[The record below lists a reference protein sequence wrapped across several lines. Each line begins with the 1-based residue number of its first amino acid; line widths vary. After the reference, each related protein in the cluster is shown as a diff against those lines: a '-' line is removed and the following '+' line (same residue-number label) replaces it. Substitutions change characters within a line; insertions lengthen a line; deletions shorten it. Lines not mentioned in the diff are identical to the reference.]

1 MELLTHLGL
10 KLFIVWLIYNVI
22 IFLIIRFNKEKW
34 NIFKALIG
42 GFKLRMDTKFKKYE
56 KDGGK
61 EQEWFT
67 LLD

>member
-61 EQEWFT
+61 EQE
-67 LLD
+67 